1 MGKNSGGVR
10 GGLQPG
16 DFDYKGKVPS
26 KTYALS
32 SIKEPDVYR
41 EVKSA
46 VSRYEAVLG
55 VRQRSVRLA
64 NLPQGNLGV
73 HMTRVDTGTS
83 SRILLNKKHFDQKK
97 SVIEAQTKKSYDSG
111 WTTKTNKPIA
121 HTVTHELAHATW
133 NSHLKSANAR
143 AATPSIQRVYKQW
156 KKDKKSRKYGKYART
171 NINEFFAETV
181 TKGIHG
187 KSDKYTNALISIVK
201 NYKL

>member
-1 MGKNSGGVR
+1 MGKNSAGVR

-26 KTYALS
+26 KTYALA

-64 NLPQGNLGV
+64 DLPQGYLGV
-73 HMTRVDTGTS
+73 HMTKVDTGTS
-83 SRILLNKKHFDQKK
+83 SRILLNRKHFNQKRGD
-97 SVIEAQTKKSYDSG
+97 IEATTRKGYESG
-111 WTTKTNKPIA
+111 WSTKTNKPIA

-133 NSHLKSANAR
+133 NTHLKSPNAR
-143 AATPSIQRVYKQW
+143 AAAPRIQRVYKQW
-156 KKDKKSRKYGKYART
+156 QKDKKSRRYGKYAHT

-187 KSDKYTNALISIVK
+187 KSDKYTNALISIIK